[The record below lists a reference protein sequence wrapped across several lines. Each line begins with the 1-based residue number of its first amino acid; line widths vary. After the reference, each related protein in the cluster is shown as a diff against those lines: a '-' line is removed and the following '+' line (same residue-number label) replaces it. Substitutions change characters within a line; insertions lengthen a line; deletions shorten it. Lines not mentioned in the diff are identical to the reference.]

1 VLDSKISWIDRHLTV
16 QFRSETALAKE
27 TDRQQEESTAKD
39 SENARQEIKMLREL
53 LEKCNTQLE
62 DMQTHEGMQ
71 KSDREMMSQ
80 ALVRAEQ
87 EILDLKRELQAVR
100 ADAAAST
107 ARAAAMLANSSE
119 SHTRKADIGL
129 KVSLPRSSPV
139 QPQMLPNSMPMTSG
153 VDSQPIFVVQA
164 QHSPSPRTSQHQSPR
179 VVPAV
184 TRNVPPRMPHSSA
197 MPHPGALPRTTLPSV
212 PRGAAHTNGKRSQGV
227 TVEWEPQRFGVT
239 ARTGEREAGRFG
251 LESHA
256 SDVLS
261 PHVIGEAM

>member
-1 VLDSKISWIDRHLTV
+1 MLDSKISWIDRHLTV
-16 QFRSETALAKE
+16 QFRSENAIAKG
-27 TDRQQEESTAKD
+27 TDRHLEESTAKD
-39 SENARQEIKMLREL
+39 SENAQQEIKMLREL

-87 EILDLKRELQAVR
+87 EILDLKKELQAVR

-107 ARAAAMLANSSE
+107 ARAVAMLANSVE

-129 KVSLPRSSPV
+129 KISPPRSSPA
-139 QPQMLPNSMPMTSG
+139 QPQMLQNSMPLTSG
-153 VDSQPIFVVQA
+153 GDSQPMFVVQA
-164 QHSPSPRTSQHQSPR
+164 QHSPSPRTLQHQSPR

-184 TRNVPPRMPHSSA
+184 TRNMPPSMPHSPTMS
-197 MPHPGALPRTTLPSV
+197 HPGTLPRTTLPSV
-212 PRGAAHTNGKRSQGV
+212 PLGAAHTNGRRSQGV
-227 TVEWEPQRFGVT
+227 KVEWEPQRFGVM
-239 ARTGEREAGRFG
+239 ARTGEEEAGRSG
-251 LESHA
+251 LGSNA